1 MAQNMEIKIVVD
13 PSLLDHFKEGL
24 HQQRSEHLPE
34 NEIVNIVTH
43 ILNDSDFPI
52 SAHKHGEREIRI
64 SHHIKSF
71 SQPFF
76 D

>member
-13 PSLLDHFKEGL
+13 PSLLTHIKESL
-24 HQQRSEHLPE
+24 RQQRSESLPE

-43 ILNDSDFPI
+43 ILSDSDFPI
-52 SAHKHGEREIRI
+52 AAHIHGEREIRI

>member
-24 HQQRSEHLPE
+24 YQQRSGNLPE

-43 ILNDSDFPI
+43 ILSDSDFPI
-52 SAHKHGEREIRI
+52 VAHIHGEREIRI
-64 SHHIKSF
+64 SYHIKSF